1 MGDQGSGLYK
11 LKLETT
17 QRVILLAIETSITKL
32 ALKVGHINYQNLHEL
47 SFGSKSPRMP
57 YILITKQVCNDYI
70 QSKQHWDERPRHNE
84 TRILRKNEMIH
95 LIYVVHFQFLHLL
108 APNIFCFSLM
118 ITIKRHGHIF
128 LKEKNSTFENL
139 KIFKVLVENG
149 GEMISTLRSDKGGQ
163 YMSHEFS
170 SLLEKYG
177 IRKLLITT
185 NSPH

>member
-1 MGDQGSGLYK
+1 M
-11 LKLETT
+11 
-17 QRVILLAIETSITKL
+17 

-47 SFGSKSPRMP
+47 SFGSKSPRTP
-57 YILITKQVCNDYI
+57 YILITKQVCSDYI

-84 TRILRKNEMIH
+84 TRTSRKND

-118 ITIKRHGHIF
+118 ITIKRHRHIF

-149 GEMISTLRSDKGGQ
+149 GEKISTLRTNKGGQ
-163 YMSHEFS
+163 SMSHEFS
-170 SLLEKYG
+170 SLLEKHG